1 VLWKRVVKKLSLCGS
16 KSLKILNSLPI
27 KIYCDNKAG
36 ISIAHNLVL
45 HDRTKHVKVDR
56 HFIKEKIDSGMICIP
71 YVPTTEQVANVL
83 TKRLHKKQFDYLIGK
98 LVTEDIFKSA

>member
-1 VLWKRVVKKLSLCGS
+1 M
-16 KSLKILNSLPI
+16 PI

-98 LVTEDIFKSA
+98 LVTEDIFKSAWGGVVK